1 MGPYSE
7 QADKLVQEDDYG
19 QPQFGRDTGYH
30 GARPSVG

>member
-19 QPQFGRDTGYH
+19 QPQFGRDTGYY
-30 GARPSVG
+30 GARPSVR